1 MGALRDH
8 PEGDIRADGLEKI
21 NTYAFLK
28 IVHEEYYRN
37 FF

>member
-1 MGALRDH
+1 MDVLRDR
-8 PEGDIRADGLEKI
+8 PEGDIRADGLEKS

-37 FF
+37 FL